1 MILIWLNQ
9 IFPVAL
15 FVARTALIQPTVSE
29 TKFLFQKYASSL
41 AEEESFEIVHADGEK
56 IMLEMSNK
64 ISKVFDKNIAALKV
78 RPLVVRLG

>member
-1 MILIWLNQ
+1 M
-9 IFPVAL
+9 
-15 FVARTALIQPTVSE
+15 SE

-78 RPLVVRLG
+78 RPLVVSVPSSSPPLHCKGHVEWVMDTNN